1 MFDKFSGVQLQGQLS
16 RSVFDQLSIP
26 QPSQVPALV
35 AVPQSL
41 SLQTL
46 AQQHCQ
52 LQAVTQRGSA
62 TLHVCPTRA
71 NAALPQQRPGCS
83 LGAGDTAGSTGSAA
97 GRDSRTFPSLA
108 MTMSNLSNDGQLHRA
123 PGVCSPVEQS

>member
-41 SLQTL
+41 TLQTL
-46 AQQHCQ
+46 AQRHCQ

-62 TLHVCPTRA
+62 TLHVCPSSA
-71 NAALPQQRPGCS
+71 QAAPWEQGTQ
-83 LGAGDTAGSTGSAA
+83 LGALAVLQEGTAGP
-97 GRDSRTFPSLA
+97 F
-108 MTMSNLSNDGQLHRA
+108 RA
-123 PGVCSPVEQS
+123 